1 MKAILILALILLT
14 SCASLDTHNA
24 KAWKPNK
31 TGDSVIFENDQGLAV
46 LQSDGWLVPYTYQGT
61 NPDDW
66 YRYNFKTQGVDEREA
81 KALKWL
87 GVSLAGDVI
96 SSQIG
101 INRGCTEA
109 NQLFR
114 AAGPWGMTA
123 YSLGNF
129 GLFYITSYSSSIYQS
144 TLKHDTRVLYAGA
157 AFKGYYTLKNIKTM
171 RGC

>member
-1 MKAILILALILLT
+1 MKAILIVALMLLT
-14 SCASLDTHNA
+14 SCASLNTYNA

-96 SSQIG
+96 TSQIG
-101 INRGCTEA
+101 FSRGCVEKNVLA
-109 NQLFR
+109 KGI
-114 AAGPWGMTA
+114 GPVGMAA

-157 AFKGYYTLKNIKTM
+157 AFKGYFALKNTLTK
-171 RGC
+171 C